1 VTLPEF
7 VPQRREVSRVEK
19 PLIQQFAESG
29 DD

>member
-7 VPQRREVSRVEK
+7 VPQRREVLWEEK
-19 PLIQQFAESG
+19 PLILQFVGSG

>member
-7 VPQRREVSRVEK
+7 VPQCCEVSREEK
-19 PLIQQFAESG
+19 PLIQQFVESG